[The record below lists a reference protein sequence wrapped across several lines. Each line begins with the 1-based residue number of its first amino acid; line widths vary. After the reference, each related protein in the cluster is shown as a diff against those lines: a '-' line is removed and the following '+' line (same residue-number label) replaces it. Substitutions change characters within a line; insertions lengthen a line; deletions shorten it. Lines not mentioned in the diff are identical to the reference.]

1 MTLTKLT
8 LGFATLALGIA
19 SAASYSLNLTDSAWV
34 GNTELKPGS
43 YKVEMQGGEVVF
55 TSTKQTVEAPAV
67 AEKADKKFR
76 DTNFESVDSKI
87 REIHLGGTNTTIK
100 LMNAP
105 EPAPTAVGSGL

>member
-19 SAASYSLNLTDSAWV
+19 GAASYSLTLTDPAWV
-34 GNTELKPGS
+34 GNTQLKPGE
-43 YKVEMQGGEVVF
+43 YKVEMQGSEAIF
-55 TSTKQTVEAPAV
+55 RSARQTIEAPA
-67 AEKADKKFR
+67 AEEKADKKFPY
-76 DTNFESVDSKI
+76 TSFESVDSKI

-105 EPAPTAVGSGL
+105 EPAPTAVGSGS

>member
-19 SAASYSLNLTDSAWV
+19 SAASYSLNLTDPAWV

-43 YKVEMQGGEVVF
+43 YKVEMQGGEAVF
-55 TSTKQTVEAPAV
+55 TSAKETVEAPAV
-67 AEKADKKFR
+67 EEKADKKFR
-76 DTNFESVDSKI
+76 DTSFDSVDSKI

-105 EPAPTAVGSGL
+105 EPAPTAVGSGS